1 MFSDPNAHPEVMTVF
16 YNTIKQHKYVEKLK
30 LDSKERIRIGL
41 AAAEETSY
49 SVFLKQF
56 ESSGPKLTLSQI
68 QKMKSDATKIQDP
81 VTTKIVADIQ
91 EYEET
96 ASALGGPYIR
106 SIGYYP
112 FTCSFFGDFQI
123 DYMKSQTDDPTC
135 FVDFTGETFPMS
147 SKKSKEKTRRAL
159 QFSISMEGSISV
171 ADLLTEKATT
181 VEIIKFLATWK
192 AALKKK
198 NCEVPKKFVTD
209 FSWPILAMSIFGNI
223 TGVAVLAMVELDEV
237 AEGFSCWDCFNP
249 ICF

>member
-1 MFSDPNAHPEVMTVF
+1 
-16 YNTIKQHKYVEKLK
+16 
-30 LDSKERIRIGL
+30 
-41 AAAEETSY
+41 
-49 SVFLKQF
+49 
-56 ESSGPKLTLSQI
+56 
-68 QKMKSDATKIQDP
+68 MKSDATKIKDP

-91 EYEET
+91 EYEGT

-198 NCEVPKKFVTD
+198 IVKSPKN
-209 FSWPILAMSIFGNI
+209 L
-223 TGVAVLAMVELDEV
+223 
-237 AEGFSCWDCFNP
+237 
-249 ICF
+249 

>member
-30 LDSKERIRIGL
+30 LDSKERIKIGL
-41 AAAEETSY
+41 AAVKETSY
-49 SVFLKQF
+49 SDFLKQF

-68 QKMKSDATKIQDP
+68 QKMKSDATKIKDP

-91 EYEET
+91 EYEGT

-112 FTCSFFGDFQI
+112 FTCSFFEDFQI

-147 SKKSKEKTRRAL
+147 SKKVKRRQGEL
-159 QFSISMEGSISV
+159 FSFQYQWKDQF
-171 ADLLTEKATT
+171 L
-181 VEIIKFLATWK
+181 WQ
-192 AALKKK
+192 
-198 NCEVPKKFVTD
+198 
-209 FSWPILAMSIFGNI
+209 IF
-223 TGVAVLAMVELDEV
+223 
-237 AEGFSCWDCFNP
+237 
-249 ICF
+249 